1 MLASIRWLIVKTNPK
16 IKDSKVEA
24 DTMPDVLAETC
35 ILVPSS
41 VGVILEMC
49 IVLRL
54 CGRLGLEELSDSL
67 KHISEFRRRIMSQSM
82 RSLLLFK
89 RELDGGVWLY
99 RSGNPQHR
107 VMAWRKMPFQR
118 GIPGVNLG

>member
-1 MLASIRWLIVKTNPK
+1 
-16 IKDSKVEA
+16 
-24 DTMPDVLAETC
+24 MPDVLAETC

-41 VGVILEMC
+41 VGVILEMR

-54 CGRLGLEELSDSL
+54 RSLGPEELSDSL
-67 KHISEFRRRIMSQSM
+67 KHIYKFSRRIMSQSVC
-82 RSLLLFK
+82 SLLFFR

-107 VMAWRKMPFQR
+107 VMA
-118 GIPGVNLG
+118 